1 MITSRRTALRLGLG
15 VAAAAAGCS
24 AAGCSASGPTGP
36 LRIAAGERGGFYVE
50 FATLLADRVRARTGL
65 AASVVPTGGSVH
77 NLVMVRSGQAEL
89 GLALLD
95 VAAAEAEP
103 LRAIG
108 RVYENYTQLVVPA
121 DSPVR
126 TVSDLRGRPVSL
138 GATGSGAA
146 VLGARLLAVT
156 GVAVEAQ
163 HHPLTVATGKLA
175 AGEVDAL
182 LWSGGVPTPALLD
195 LDARMPLRLLDLTE
209 HLPALRAA
217 HGSFYERVPVPD
229 NGYGH
234 GEPVVTVGVANLLV
248 ARTDLRHDVASAV
261 AEVLVTDAPAL
272 VPSQALGTQY
282 LDRRSLPVTGPLA
295 LHPGAVAAYR
305 SLRG

>member
-1 MITSRRTALRLGLG
+1 MITSRRAALRLGLG
-15 VAAAAAGCS
+15 VAVAAAGCS
-24 AAGCSASGPTGP
+24 AGGPTGP
-36 LRIAAGERGGFYVE
+36 LRIAAGEHGGFYVE
-50 FATLLADRVRARTGL
+50 FATLLAARVRARTGL
-65 AASVVPTGGSVH
+65 AASVVPTGGSTR

-95 VAAAEAEP
+95 VAATETGP

-126 TVSDLRGRPVSL
+126 TVADLRGRPVSL

-156 GVAVEAQ
+156 GVAVEVQ
-163 HHPLTVATGKLA
+163 HHPLTEA
-175 AGEVDAL
+175 AGRLVAGEIDAL

-195 LDARMPLRLLDLTE
+195 LDARMPIRLLDLAE
-209 HLPALRAA
+209 HLPALREA
-217 HGSFYERVPVPD
+217 HGSFYERVPVPG

-234 GEPVVTVGVANLLV
+234 PEPVVTVGVANLLV
-248 ARTDLRHDVASAV
+248 ARADLRHDVASAV
-261 AEVLVTDAPAL
+261 AEVLVADAPAL

-282 LDRRSLPVTGPLA
+282 LDRSSLPATGPLA
-295 LHPGAVAAYR
+295 LHPGAAAAYR